1 MQKLVGK
8 LTRLDEAVPWISK
21 LMSHLYT
28 SLAFAHQSNAE
39 LLKETSSSFCKIIK
53 QIKTKNFSCK
63 PFELCNEESCKD
75 DQQERAPLSNQ
86 RNYGR
91 GIKFHFASLVTW
103 FGNKIWNPDCTSDPK
118 DTAGIDDWQQFDGCL
133 QWLLNYPKILLAS
146 CISEGSSPA
155 DATPSGK

>member
-1 MQKLVGK
+1 MKVVITGNYIRQCLDLLKLWDTTHRFFKVGKMQKLVGK

-91 GIKFHFASLVTW
+91 GIKFHFASLVT
-103 FGNKIWNPDCTSDPK
+103 
-118 DTAGIDDWQQFDGCL
+118 
-133 QWLLNYPKILLAS
+133 
-146 CISEGSSPA
+146 
-155 DATPSGK
+155 